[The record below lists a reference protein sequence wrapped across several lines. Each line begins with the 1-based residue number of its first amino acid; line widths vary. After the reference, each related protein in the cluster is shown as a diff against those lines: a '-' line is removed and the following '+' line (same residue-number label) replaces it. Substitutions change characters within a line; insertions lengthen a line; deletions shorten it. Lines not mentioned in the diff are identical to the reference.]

1 MASRKV
7 CDKNLGTAQKCEA
20 VNIQIHEKARFSA
33 ETVIFLPVSAEN
45 PYYLYIFAADL

>member
-20 VNIQIHEKARFSA
+20 VNIQIHENARFSA
-33 ETVIFLPVSAEN
+33 EMTIFLLISAEN
-45 PYYLYIFAADL
+45 PHYLYIFAADL